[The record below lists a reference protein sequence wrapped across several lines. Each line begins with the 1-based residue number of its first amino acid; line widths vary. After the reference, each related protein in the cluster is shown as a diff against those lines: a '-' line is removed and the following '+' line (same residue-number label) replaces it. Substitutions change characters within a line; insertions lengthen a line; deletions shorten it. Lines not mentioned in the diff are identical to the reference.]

1 MLRED
6 DYLKHW
12 IVAHLDADLESDF
25 GVLIATTVDNF
36 IHKYPSGGGW
46 PPKFSVPA
54 AHWCRQAAT

>member
-36 IHKYPSGGGW
+36 IHKYPSGGG
-46 PPKFSVPA
+46 
-54 AHWCRQAAT
+54 